1 MIQVAHRLGSWDPGW
16 LGVASLP
23 ATVAAILP
31 AGLPAGYGWLARLE
45 RARRPL
51 LMSYCG
57 ATPRLPI
64 GNEHQHEREVPR
76 SPSSQ
81 SIEPVSP
88 Q

>member
-1 MIQVAHRLGSWDPGW
+1 MIQVTHRLSSWDPGW

-31 AGLPAGYGWLARLE
+31 ASLPAGYGWLARLE
-45 RARRPL
+45 RFRRPL
-51 LMSYCG
+51 LMSCCS
-57 ATPRLPI
+57 ATSRLPI
-64 GNEHQHEREVPR
+64 RNEHEHEREVSR

-81 SIEPVSP
+81 STEPVSP